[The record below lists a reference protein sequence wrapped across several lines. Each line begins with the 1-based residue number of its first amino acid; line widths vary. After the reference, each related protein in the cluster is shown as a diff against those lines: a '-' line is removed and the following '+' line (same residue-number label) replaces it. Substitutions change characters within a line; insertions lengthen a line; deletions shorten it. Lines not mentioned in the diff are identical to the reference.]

1 MTSLALTPPPA
12 LSGYRIDEER
22 KASWMQEF
30 TWVMPYAHPPA
41 LTCDDHNED
50 LPHPPSSEHVLQAH
64 PVLPVV
70 THAGGLTAHASVMML
85 HRDTVHDMLAAINQ
99 AIEHMNKET
108 LQPTCLPCP
117 NGTQWWN
124 NECSVAYTLARMAT
138 LPEEWKQTA
147 HHLKYTI
154 TKAKREWAHKRL
166 HEAED
171 AHDIWHMA
179 SICKGRWSNI
189 FLAL

>member
-1 MTSLALTPPPA
+1 MTSLALAPPPA
-12 LSGYRIDEER
+12 LSGYRMDEER

-30 TWVMPYAHPPA
+30 VRVMPYAHPPA

-50 LPHPPSSEHVLQAH
+50 LPHPPSSEYVLQAC
-64 PVLPVV
+64 PALPVV
-70 THAGGLTAHASVMML
+70 THAGGLTAHASVMMP
-85 HRDTVHDMLAAINQ
+85 HRDTVHDMLAAVNQ
-99 AIEHMNKET
+99 AIEHTNKET
-108 LQPTCLPCP
+108 LQPTCPPRP
-117 NGTQWWN
+117 NGAQWWN
-124 NECSVAYTLARMAT
+124 NECSVAHTLARTAT
-138 LPEEWKQTA
+138 SPEERKRTVR
-147 HHLKYTI
+147 HLKYTI

-171 AHDIWHMA
+171 ARDIWHMA